1 MMASKDHTASRTA
14 VYIALGLGLFGA
26 YFLLRGAP
34 WQGSTQLHT
43 LMEVVAALLAS
54 TVGVFALVRYYSRP
68 NNTSLFIC
76 AGFMGTALLDG
87 YHAVV
92 TSSLFASNFPSAP
105 SSLIPWSWI
114 ASRLFLSILLTLSWL
129 AWRRENRCEAWRT

>member
-1 MMASKDHTASRTA
+1 MMASKDHTASRTV

-54 TVGVFALVRYYSRP
+54 TVGVFALGR
-68 NNTSLFIC
+68 
-76 AGFMGTALLDG
+76 
-87 YHAVV
+87 
-92 TSSLFASNFPSAP
+92 
-105 SSLIPWSWI
+105 
-114 ASRLFLSILLTLSWL
+114 
-129 AWRRENRCEAWRT
+129 

>member
-14 VYIALGLGLFGA
+14 VYIALGLFGA

-43 LMEVVAALLAS
+43 LMEVAAALLAS

-68 NNTSLFIC
+68 NNTFLFIC
-76 AGFMGTALLDG
+76 AGFMG
-87 YHAVV
+87 
-92 TSSLFASNFPSAP
+92 PP
-105 SSLIPWSWI
+105 
-114 ASRLFLSILLTLSWL
+114 
-129 AWRRENRCEAWRT
+129 C